1 MMDQKAT
8 LLRRPGGTLV
18 GTGTLK
24 DILAQFDALSDAQ
37 KPSHFIIYGD
47 ESFSG
52 EEIAKLRSR

>member
-24 DILAQFDALSDAQ
+24 DILAQYDALSDAQ
-37 KPSHFIIYGD
+37 KPSHFIIHGD